1 MEDTFDPNIIDSIDE
16 FEAEDSDVDA
26 ELEILEEEVSEEI
39 KATERSEE
47 ESEVEGNPLL
57 DPLTAAFILG
67 LADEIADEERIK
79 DGEPA
84 ARLNPNIEKISPL
97 SKGKGAIEKGNF
109 PEFFK
114 HVIDR
119 KDDY

>member
-1 MEDTFDPNIIDSIDE
+1 MEDTFDPDIVDSIDD
-16 FEAEDSDVDA
+16 FEAEDSDVDD

-39 KATERSEE
+39 KATKHSEE

-84 ARLNPNIEKISPL
+84 ARVSKEIEKVSPF
-97 SKGKGAIEKGNF
+97 SKGKNITENSNF
-109 PEFFK
+109 PEFFNY
-114 HVIDR
+114 VTNR
-119 KDDY
+119 KRDS